1 MNKQTFR
8 ATRGKQGPTA
18 DTRNEAGGLA
28 YSRSPKG
35 ALAQLAVT
43 NTFEHT
49 FYANADQNL
58 DKAIEACNQLSRS
71 PSFVAKTAVYARQ
84 HGFMK
89 DMPAF
94 LCAWLAS
101 KEHLDQLDK
110 AFPHAIDNALQVK
123 KFMQVIRSGVLGR
136 KSFGSH
142 VRNLIRSWLENR
154 TDEQVFRD
162 AVGGDITMAD
172 LIRLVHPKPANT
184 KRSALYAYLIDRK
197 YNKRY
202 LPQVVKN
209 FEAFKEGKTDE
220 VPDVDFRYLTSQD
233 LDKDAWVKIAK
244 SAKWHMLRMNLN
256 TFARHGLFSG
266 SKGEKLAE
274 ELAEKLS
281 DRDMIRKSRV
291 FPYQLMMAYNAVST
305 DVPPVLREALQ
316 DAMEVATENATTFE
330 GKIAVC
336 PDVSGSMKSAITGN
350 RGTATSEVRC
360 IDVAAL
366 ISAVYLRNN
375 KLARVLPFDT
385 RIYSTSELNPRDSVM
400 SNAQKL
406 ARYGGGGTECALTV
420 RHLNQHKID
429 VDLVVIVSDSE
440 SWKESI
446 NVPVGYTFNRGTPL
460 MGEWNEYK
468 AKHAT
473 AKLVLLDIQPY
484 TTAQAPTKR
493 DDILL
498 VGGWSD
504 TVFDVIDLFARGDL
518 EGEGL
523 VKKIEDIDL

>member
-1 MNKQTFR
+1 
-8 ATRGKQGPTA
+8 
-18 DTRNEAGGLA
+18 
-28 YSRSPKG
+28 
-35 ALAQLAVT
+35 
-43 NTFEHT
+43 
-49 FYANADQNL
+49 
-58 DKAIEACNQLSRS
+58 
-71 PSFVAKTAVYARQ
+71 
-84 HGFMK
+84 
-89 DMPAF
+89 
-94 LCAWLAS
+94 
-101 KEHLDQLDK
+101 
-110 AFPHAIDNALQVK
+110 
-123 KFMQVIRSGVLGR
+123 
-136 KSFGSH
+136 
-142 VRNLIRSWLENR
+142 
-154 TDEQVFRD
+154 
-162 AVGGDITMAD
+162 
-172 LIRLVHPKPANT
+172 
-184 KRSALYAYLIDRK
+184 
-197 YNKRY
+197 
-202 LPQVVKN
+202 
-209 FEAFKEGKTDE
+209 
-220 VPDVDFRYLTSQD
+220 
-233 LDKDAWVKIAK
+233 
-244 SAKWHMLRMNLN
+244 
-256 TFARHGLFSG
+256 
-266 SKGEKLAE
+266 
-274 ELAEKLS
+274 
-281 DRDMIRKSRV
+281 
-291 FPYQLMMAYNAVST
+291 MMAYNAVST